1 MAARLM
7 MYYSEHSITCDD
19 VTYEQAK
26 SQLGEENFI
35 ILPVKKLKGMQNIK
49 AVYEYRLKE
58 TLENLKDIDQFE
70 EPCLGMLK
78 EKAIVTE
85 YLKKI
90 KEETEQK
97 IVYYHVLHHFVIVK
111 GDSGIGKGRF
121 LYWSCL
127 EASNL
132 HYKVITCK
140 VNIAVKDSSL
150 SIVSRI
156 LTKLLKLKGIAT
168 KVKQKLITTILRDS
182 EEIQNIP
189 LCLLNELFQ
198 IQFPYPKEPLPQD
211 QTTMKNMLFD
221 LLLAMFQKLMET
233 QPLFIAID
241 DAHNMDDDSWK
252 LLYNAA
258 RAYHHV
264 ICIVATSVT
273 GFNRSVVKKI
283 MKGQVTT
290 IILQPLESN
299 FTGIIACHFLNVIGI
314 HKKINDF
321 LIKHAKGNPQWIKE
335 LLLCLEAQKL
345 IKCTSYPLTAKLYD
359 RYQSDFIFPC
369 KKYFSDKFYNKAW
382 IPMEK
387 EAPPESVGN
396 MKNITSTPLICDTA
410 PATDLE
416 KVDLPK
422 TMEDLIQQGLNIIKT
437 RQQVLL
443 KTAATLQTEFDVELL
458 AKINP
463 DLPIEEI
470 NQDIND
476 MINHHFIEYVQKS
489 DEENRNKLIIPS
501 FIYSTVYESMT
512 NQQKITLHIRIATCL
527 EKKSII
533 CPSCSETKQ
542 MLKNDRKNIDI
553 TKDIVEEEMLF
564 PNVKV
569 NLRACKCLETRFIL
583 FDQLSSHWNKALA
596 IGKAVE
602 YYYLT
607 ANAAIKL
614 NNFEK
619 AASCLQTANDLI
631 NSMHKIHKYLISKSD
646 DDIAL
651 TIPLVYVKS
660 KRISTHLNFHE
671 KNYEKALS
679 DIRNASHL
687 LKHSFPAYY
696 RNSSIQNLIKIVK
709 TSNKNEVSEE
719 CKLLSIAIQIY
730 IKTTDFNIA
739 YDLAKFLKNILSI
752 LKKKFYKIIDSH
764 ILFIESHF
772 YRDRLAIQK
781 QIQYEENAMNYCME
795 ILCKE
800 NSLVFDDLKSI
811 GKLYKTIL
819 YLHLFNGNLDRA
831 IDIDSLIDIQPYV
844 AQALLYNENFSKC
857 IEVLSILECNAE
869 LANNNTGMA
878 LYYGNLAE
886 LINYNLTF
894 VSGELKKK
902 CSEFAVSLPLQ
913 NIDREVEFYLTA
925 NMALWCIKNLFT
937 EEITKW
943 YSKAESLLQIP
954 LEGYWAIAATGC
966 MLEISIENFYQDTIE
981 CVKELKEKKE
991 QLTKEIEMFGQKL
1004 AICHPLFI
1012 KKLNSLEERFSN
1024 YWDYKKTFF

>member
-221 LLLAMFQKLMET
+221 LLLAMFQK
-233 QPLFIAID
+233 
-241 DAHNMDDDSWK
+241 
-252 LLYNAA
+252 
-258 RAYHHV
+258 
-264 ICIVATSVT
+264 
-273 GFNRSVVKKI
+273 
-283 MKGQVTT
+283 
-290 IILQPLESN
+290 
-299 FTGIIACHFLNVIGI
+299 
-314 HKKINDF
+314 
-321 LIKHAKGNPQWIKE
+321 
-335 LLLCLEAQKL
+335 
-345 IKCTSYPLTAKLYD
+345 
-359 RYQSDFIFPC
+359 
-369 KKYFSDKFYNKAW
+369 
-382 IPMEK
+382 
-387 EAPPESVGN
+387 
-396 MKNITSTPLICDTA
+396 LICDTA

-831 IDIDSLIDIQPYV
+831 IDIGFKAMKIFQNLPDLDSLIDIQPYV